1 MNNNTNN
8 IIRKIELSKLLQ
20 LVNNIKTGIRD
31 FYAAVQLNNPHNSDF
46 TEFNRKINEINAN
59 VNLLKTLTFNI
70 VSDNN
75 GNNDNNIITK
85 TNSRNTEGKEEKENN
100 TEETE
105 REVFDEKAEEEKI
118 GEEDDISEYLLK
130 DELKN
135 SIYEVIKI
143 NDTLSNFLNKSINYN
158 QQTISFIV
166 NLFNKDYS
174 CDYNKNAS
182 YNKNI
187 KRSICLV
194 KDIQV

>member
-1 MNNNTNN
+1 MNNNSTN

-20 LVNNIKTGIRD
+20 LVNNIKIGIRD
-31 FYAAVQLNNPHNSDF
+31 FYASVQSSNPHKSDF
-46 TEFNRKINEINAN
+46 TEFNRKISEINAN
-59 VNLLKTLTFNI
+59 VNLLKTITLNL
-70 VSDNN
+70 DGNN
-75 GNNDNNIITK
+75 GGNNDNNINEA
-85 TNSRNTEGKEEKENN
+85 NSINA
-100 TEETE
+100 EETE
-105 REVFDEKAEEEKI
+105 SKSGEMKAGGFDERAEEEKRE
-118 GEEDDISEYLLK
+118 EEDDISVYLLK

-143 NDTLSNFLNKSINYN
+143 NDALSSFLNKSINYN

-187 KRSICLV
+187 KRSVCLV

>member
-1 MNNNTNN
+1 MDNNSNN
-8 IIRKIELSKLLQ
+8 IIKKIELSRLLQ
-20 LVNNIKTGIRD
+20 LVNNIKTDIGD
-31 FYAAVQLNNPHNSDF
+31 FYAAVQSSNPHKSDF
-46 TEFNRKINEINAN
+46 AEFNRKISEINAN
-59 VNLLKTLTFNI
+59 VNLLKTLTLNLGGN
-70 VSDNN
+70 DG
-75 GNNDNNIITK
+75 GNNDNNINEA
-85 TNSRNTEGKEEKENN
+85 NSINAKENEGKSGKMKM
-100 TEETE
+100 
-105 REVFDEKAEEEKI
+105 EVFDEKAEEEKR
-118 GEEDDISEYLLK
+118 GEEDDISAYLLK

-143 NDTLSNFLNKSINYN
+143 NDALSSFLNKSINYN

-187 KRSICLV
+187 KRSVCLV

>member
-1 MNNNTNN
+1 MNNNSNN

-31 FYAAVQLNNPHNSDF
+31 FYVSVQSSNPHKSDF
-46 TEFNRKINEINAN
+46 TEFNRKISEINAN
-59 VNLLKTLTFNI
+59 VNILKTLTLNLNG
-70 VSDNN
+70 NN
-75 GNNDNNIITK
+75 GGNNDNNINEANIV
-85 TNSRNTEGKEEKENN
+85 NA
-100 TEETE
+100 EETKSE
-105 REVFDEKAEEEKI
+105 SGEITIRTFDARAEEEK
-118 GEEDDISEYLLK
+118 GEEDALSEYLLK
-130 DELKN
+130 EELKN

-143 NDTLSNFLNKSINYN
+143 NDALSNFLNKSINYN

-187 KRSICLV
+187 KRAVCLV
-194 KDIQV
+194 KDIQA